1 MEDRT
6 MKRLFA
12 TLILVIFALGG
23 LFHGSHIHMYY
34 DQGAGFSTNQS
45 YMSQYP
51 KIQDVAVYPMTNI
64 PF

>member
-1 MEDRT
+1 
-6 MKRLFA
+6 MKRLFT

-23 LFHGSHIHMYY
+23 IFHGSHIHMYY
-34 DQGAGFSTNQS
+34 DQGSDFSTHQS

-51 KIQDVAVYPMTNI
+51 KMTGMVGVPMTNI

>member
-1 MEDRT
+1 
-6 MKRLFA
+6 MKRLLT
-12 TLILVIFALGG
+12 TLMLVILVLGG

-34 DQGAGFSTNQS
+34 DQGADFSTDQS

-51 KIQDVAVYPMTNI
+51 KMPDVVNYPMPNI

>member
-1 MEDRT
+1 
-6 MKRLFA
+6 MKRLLT
-12 TLILVIFALGG
+12 TLILVVFALGG

-34 DQGAGFSTNQS
+34 DQGTDFSTDQS

-51 KIQDVAVYPMTNI
+51 KMPEVVNYPMPNI